1 MLLVVAV
8 AASASSCGSQQ
19 PAGACNDVSEG
30 PGTRRVRYKAL
41 EAPQIGPV
49 TAHLV
54 EETGRIVCERLD
66 VLDAHDVSVRTA
78 RDGLTLTYADS
89 PGQSDNVAIATASFR
104 LQFYDWEPNIL
115 GKRGPDNPF
124 SGSRALFDA
133 VQLASK
139 SKGKAEK
146 TDIPPDN
153 PQHLTAAQADKK
165 NDSSKDKLYLFG
177 PDKKLLTGPD
187 ASCKELLSDF
197 EPRGDP
203 GARSYAK
210 GTDCAKELRAL
221 GDGGPPPGSEVLKVP
236 QGVVV
241 VEAERAKNQP
251 ARIKKY
257 FVLEDDSEL
266 SGAEITNPE
275 AATDQQTQE
284 PIVSM
289 QFTDTGRKAFAA
301 ATKREAQ
308 RGANQLLPPG
318 TPREQAFQRFAITLD
333 NKIVSLAT
341 IDFAENPEGI
351 DGRTGAQINGIGSI
365 QDTQDLAESL
375 RIGALPIELKLISQT
390 QVSASLGQQALDQG
404 LRAGLVGL
412 LLTIAFLIVFYRVL
426 GGVAAIALVIYAV
439 LLFAVVKL
447 IPITLTLPGIAG
459 LVLTLA
465 VAADANVVMYER
477 IKEEARAGRS
487 IPAAI
492 SGGYAKALRTIID
505 ANVVTIG
512 VAFILFTLATAGVK
526 GFAFTLGVGTLVSLF
541 TAVLGTSAILGS
553 MARSRLLARP
563 SALGAG
569 KERMRWRFD
578 FMGYSKFFFS
588 FSGTILVVGALA
600 IAGKGINFGI
610 DFESGTG
617 IT

>member
-1 MLLVVAV
+1 M
-8 AASASSCGSQQ
+8 
-19 PAGACNDVSEG
+19 
-30 PGTRRVRYKAL
+30 
-41 EAPQIGPV
+41 
-49 TAHLV
+49 
-54 EETGRIVCERLD
+54 
-66 VLDAHDVSVRTA
+66 
-78 RDGLTLTYADS
+78 
-89 PGQSDNVAIATASFR
+89 
-104 LQFYDWEPNIL
+104 
-115 GKRGPDNPF
+115 
-124 SGSRALFDA
+124 
-133 VQLASK
+133 
-139 SKGKAEK
+139 
-146 TDIPPDN
+146 
-153 PQHLTAAQADKK
+153 
-165 NDSSKDKLYLFG
+165 
-177 PDKKLLTGPD
+177 
-187 ASCKELLSDF
+187 
-197 EPRGDP
+197 
-203 GARSYAK
+203 
-210 GTDCAKELRAL
+210 
-221 GDGGPPPGSEVLKVP
+221 LKVP

-390 QVSASLGQQALDQG
+390 QISASLGEQALNQG
-404 LRAGLVGL
+404 LTAGLVGL
-412 LLTIAFLIVFYRVL
+412 LLTILFLIIFYRVL
-426 GGVAAIALVIYAV
+426 GGVAAVALLIYAL

-492 SGGYAKALRTIID
+492 TGGYGKALRTIID

-512 VAFILFTLATAGVK
+512 VAFVLFTLATAGVK
-526 GFAFTLGVGTLVSLF
+526 GFAFTLGIGTIISLL
-541 TAVLGTSAILGS
+541 TAVLATSAILGS
-553 MARSRLLARP
+553 LARSRLLNSRF
-563 SALGAG
+563 ALGRRQARRPG
-569 KERMRWRFD
+569 WRFD
-578 FMGYSKFFFS
+578 FMG
-588 FSGTILVVGALA
+588 
-600 IAGKGINFGI
+600 
-610 DFESGTG
+610 
-617 IT
+617 